1 MQPSMPSL
9 LMMLIIASAT
19 LMFSVGLVADRGA
32 KDGLSLWAWGLALNT
47 LALVL
52 LGLRG
57 SVSDCLSIIGA
68 NTAISGAYALFLAA
82 LLQLQSRHISAF
94 WLLSPPLSIF
104 CTFPLFMSDV
114 SARII
119 ISSLV
124 FFTQHVMILSLMMA
138 SQYVIKGR
146 GKHLLICAGAIMM
159 TTIFGRAFVIASGT
173 TVITDIAQSSTIQ
186 AMMLIASFV
195 ALLLGSNGFVLMAKE
210 QADERFQLL
219 AKKDSL
225 TGAWNRAYM
234 QEMALRE
241 MIRQKRYGHPVS
253 LIMADIDY
261 FKNVN
266 DRFGHLAGDEAL
278 REFTRVVQSCIRSS
292 DALGRWG
299 GEEFLLILP
308 NSALTNA
315 VELAERIRCELAKNN
330 FLDIHKITASFGVA
344 VYQQDEKWEQW
355 LHRTDMGLY
364 RAKAMGRDRVAADD
378 GSGNEIDGVLD
389 PLPPRPAELLQ

>member
-1 MQPSMPSL
+1 MQASMPTL

-57 SVSDCLSIIGA
+57 SVSDWLSIIGA

-82 LLQLQSRHISAF
+82 LLQLQDRRISVF
-94 WLLSPPLSIF
+94 WLWGPPLSIS
-104 CTFPLFMSDV
+104 CTFLLFMSDV
-114 SARII
+114 NARIV

-124 FFTQHVMILSLMMA
+124 CFAQHVMILCLMMA
-138 SQYVIKGR
+138 SKFVIKGR
-146 GKHLLICAGAIMM
+146 GKHLLICACAIMIV
-159 TTIFGRAFVIASGT
+159 TIFGRVFFIASGT
-173 TVITDIAQSSTIQ
+173 VAIADITQSSMIQ
-186 AMMLIASFV
+186 AALLVASFV

-210 QADERFQLL
+210 QADERFRLL
-219 AKKDSL
+219 AKKDTL
-225 TGAWNRAYM
+225 TGVWNRAHM
-234 QEMALRE
+234 QEVAQQE

-261 FKNVN
+261 FKKTN
-266 DRFGHLAGDEAL
+266 DRFGHATGDAVL
-278 REFTRVVQSCIRSS
+278 IEFSNVVQGCIRSS

-308 NSALTNA
+308 NSALINA
-315 VELAERIRCELAKNN
+315 VELAERVRCELAEHK
-330 FLDIHKITASFGVA
+330 FSDIHKITASFGVA
-344 VYQQDEKWEQW
+344 VCLQDEKWEHW
-355 LHRTDMGLY
+355 LHRADMALY

-378 GSGNEIDGVLD
+378 GDTNEIDVVLGV
-389 PLPPRPAELLQ
+389 LPPRQAELLQ

>member
-1 MQPSMPSL
+1 MQASMPTL

-19 LMFSVGLVADRGA
+19 LMFSVGLVASRGA

-57 SVSDCLSIIGA
+57 SASNWLSIIGA

-82 LLQLQSRHISAF
+82 LLQLQSRRISAF
-94 WLLSPPLSIF
+94 WLWSPPLSIF
-104 CTFPLFMSDV
+104 CTFPLFMADV
-114 SARII
+114 SARIL

-146 GKHLLICAGAIMM
+146 GKHLLICAGAITM
-159 TTIFGRAFVIASGT
+159 TTILGRAVAIASGA
-173 TVITDIAQSSTIQ
+173 TVITDVTQSSTPQ
-186 AMMLIASFV
+186 VLMLVASFV
-195 ALLLGSNGFVLMAKE
+195 ALLLASNGFVLMAKE
-210 QADERFQLL
+210 QADERFRLL
-219 AKKDSL
+219 AKKDAL

-234 QEMALRE
+234 QEMALQE

-261 FKNVN
+261 FKKIN

-278 REFTRVVQSCIRSS
+278 REFARVVQSCIRSS

-315 VELAERIRCELAKNN
+315 VELAERIRCELATHN
-330 FLDIHKITASFGVA
+330 FPDIHKITASFGVA
-344 VYQQDEKWEQW
+344 VYRQDEKWEHW
-355 LHRTDMGLY
+355 LHRTDMALY
-364 RAKAMGRDRVAADD
+364 RAKAMGRDRVATDD
-378 GSGNEIDGVLD
+378 GGKNEIDDGLD
-389 PLPPRPAELLQ
+389 ALPPRSAELLQ

>member
-82 LLQLQSRHISAF
+82 LLQLQSRRISAF
-94 WLLSPPLSIF
+94 WLWSPPLSIF

-114 SARII
+114 SVRII

-146 GKHLLICAGAIMM
+146 GKHLLICAGAITM
-159 TTIFGRAFVIASGT
+159 TTILGRALVIASGA
-173 TVITDIAQSSTIQ
+173 TVITDITQSSTIQ
-186 AMMLIASFV
+186 VMMLVASFV

-210 QADERFQLL
+210 QADERFRLL

-234 QEMALRE
+234 QEMALQE
-241 MIRQKRYGHPVS
+241 MIRHKRYGHPVS
-253 LIMADIDY
+253 LIMADIDH
-261 FKNVN
+261 FKKIN
-266 DRFGHLAGDEAL
+266 DRFGHLSGDEAL
-278 REFTRVVQSCIRSS
+278 REFARVVQSCIRSS

-315 VELAERIRCELAKNN
+315 VELAERIRCELAKHN
-330 FLDIHKITASFGVA
+330 FPDIHKITASFGVA
-344 VYQQDEKWEQW
+344 VYQQGEKWEHW
-355 LHRTDMGLY
+355 LHRTDMALY
-364 RAKAMGRDRVAADD
+364 RAKAMGRDRVATDD
-378 GSGNEIDGVLD
+378 GSKNEIDDGLD
-389 PLPPRPAELLQ
+389 ALPPQPAELLQ

>member
-1 MQPSMPSL
+1 
-9 LMMLIIASAT
+9 MMLIIASAS
-19 LMFSVGLVADRGA
+19 LMFSVGLVASRGA

-57 SVSDCLSIIGA
+57 SVSDGLSIIGA

-82 LLQLQSRHISAF
+82 LLQLQSRRIFAF
-94 WLLSPPLSIF
+94 WLWSPPLSIF

-119 ISSLV
+119 ISSVV
-124 FFTQHVMILSLMMA
+124 FFAQHVMILSLMMA
-138 SQYVIKGR
+138 SHYVIKGR
-146 GKHLLICAGAIMM
+146 GKHLLICACAITM
-159 TTIFGRAFVIASGT
+159 TTILGRALVIASGA
-173 TVITDIAQSSTIQ
+173 TVITDITQSSTIQ
-186 AMMLIASFV
+186 VMMLVASFV

-210 QADERFQLL
+210 QADERFRLL
-219 AKKDSL
+219 AKKDFL

-234 QEMALRE
+234 QETALQE

-261 FKNVN
+261 FKKIN
-266 DRFGHLAGDEAL
+266 DRFGHLSGDEAL

-308 NSALTNA
+308 NSALSNA
-315 VELAERIRCELAKNN
+315 VELAERIRCELSKHN
-330 FLDIHKITASFGVA
+330 FPDIHKITASFGVA
-344 VYQQDEKWEQW
+344 VYQQDEKWEHW
-355 LHRTDMGLY
+355 LHRTDMALY
-364 RAKAMGRDRVAADD
+364 RAKAMGRDRVATDD
-378 GSGNEIDGVLD
+378 GSKNGIDDVLD
-389 PLPPRPAELLQ
+389 ALPPRPAELLQ

>member
-1 MQPSMPSL
+1 MQASMPSL

-57 SVSDCLSIIGA
+57 SVSDGLSIIGA

-94 WLLSPPLSIF
+94 WLWSPPLSIF
-104 CTFPLFMSDV
+104 CTFPLFMSDL

-146 GKHLLICAGAIMM
+146 GKHLLICAGAIML
-159 TTIFGRAFVIASGT
+159 TTILGRAFVIASGT

-186 AMMLIASFV
+186 VTMLVASFV

-241 MIRQKRYGHPVS
+241 IIRQKRYGHPVS
-253 LIMADIDY
+253 LVMADIDY
-261 FKNVN
+261 FKNIN

-278 REFTRVVQSCIRSS
+278 RELTRVVQSCIRSS

-315 VELAERIRCELAKNN
+315 VELAERIRCELAKND
-330 FLDIHKITASFGVA
+330 FPDIHEITASFGVA

-355 LHRTDMGLY
+355 LHRTDMALY

-378 GSGNEIDGVLD
+378 GSGNEIDDVLD
-389 PLPPRPAELLQ
+389 PLPPRSAELLQ